1 MWQMVAVAAA
11 SALAQ
16 AYNAEKARGANND
29 RLREIQRA
37 FDAIVPPNYDIS
49 VNDPPATIKE
59 TLKGA
64 ELDFSRI
71 TPETYKT
78 IGTYS
83 PEAAKYVAEEQPK
96 LVQGTAA
103 QKEGRSAQIEAL
115 RNMQSIAKGDNPEL
129 KIRMQQAADQAQAQA
144 QSRSQST
151 LQDAQRRGQMGSG
164 LSFASMLQGSQD
176 AMQGGAAASQAAAI
190 AAYKDKLAA
199 MQSSGQMG
207 RQLSQDEL
215 SMESANNDISNQFNQ
230 RTSRDYQNYL
240 NQRAQANNQAQQF
253 NLGREQ
259 DTANR
264 NVGVANQAQQFN
276 LENRNRLSQQSYENA
291 RGERNYQ
298 NDLSYREA
306 QWNAAEKARQNQL
319 KQQSYADQM
328 GKASGRAGLGY
339 QQMAQNTQNAQDH
352 NQMIGGLANAGI
364 GYMQANEQADRDAQ
378 RQQRDDL
385 RQQRDD
391 ERWDKFTQSRS
402 GGW

>member
-1 MWQMVAVAAA
+1 MEPMIAIAAA

-16 AYNAEKARGANND
+16 AYNSEKARGANRD
-29 RLREIQRA
+29 RLRELQNA
-37 FDAIVPPNYDIS
+37 FNAIVPPNFDMSI
-49 VNDPPATIKE
+49 DTPPAQIKE
-59 TLKGA
+59 ALQGA
-64 ELDFSRI
+64 NLDFSRI

-83 PEAAKYVAEEQPK
+83 PESAKYVAEAQPQ

-103 QKEGRSAQIEAL
+103 QKEGRGAQIEAL
-115 RNMQSIAKGDNPEL
+115 RNMQSIAKGDSPEL

-151 LQDAQRRGQMGSG
+151 MQDAQRHGQGGSG
-164 LSFASMLQGSQD
+164 LSFASMLQGSSD
-176 AMQGGAAASQAAAI
+176 AMQGGAANSQAAAI

-215 SMESANNDISNQFNQ
+215 SQEGANNDITNQFNQ

-240 NQRAQANNQAQQF
+240 QQRAQTANQAQQF

-276 LENRNRLSQQSYENA
+276 LENRNRLAQQGYENT

-298 NDLSYREA
+298 NDLSFRQA
-306 QWNAAEKARQNQL
+306 QWNAAEKARQNAL
-319 KQQSYADQM
+319 KQQTYSNQM
-328 GKASGRAGLGY
+328 GQASARMGMGN
-339 QQMAQNTQNAQDH
+339 QQMAQNTQQAQDY
-352 NQMIGGLANAGI
+352 NQMIGATASAGI
-364 GYMQANEQADRDAQ
+364 GAY
-378 RQQRDDL
+378 QQQQQDD
-385 RQQRDD
+385 
-391 ERWDKFTQSRS
+391 RWDKYNKSRW
-402 GGW
+402 GED

>member
-1 MWQMVAVAAA
+1 MGPLIAIAAI
-11 SALAQ
+11 SALSQ
-16 AYNAEKARGANND
+16 AYNSERARGANKD
-29 RLREIQRA
+29 RLREIQKA
-37 FDAIVPPNYDIS
+37 FDAIVPPDYDIS
-49 VNDPPATIKE
+49 INDPPAIIKE

-78 IGTYS
+78 IGTYA
-83 PEAAKYVAEEQPK
+83 PESAKFVAEEQPK

-103 QKEGRSAQIEAL
+103 QKEGRAAQIEAL
-115 RNMQSIAKGDNPEL
+115 RNMQSIAKGDSPEL

-151 LQDAQRRGQMGSG
+151 MQDAQRRGQMGSG
-164 LSFASMLQGSQD
+164 LSFASMLQGSSD
-176 AMQGGAAASQAAAI
+176 AMQGGAAASQDAAI

-215 SMESANNDISNQFNQ
+215 SQEGANNDITNQFNQ

-240 NQRAQANNQAQQF
+240 QQRAQTANQAQQF

-276 LENRNRLSQQSYENA
+276 LENRNRLAQQSYENT

-298 NDLSYREA
+298 NDLSYRQA

-319 KQQSYADQM
+319 KQQSYSDQM
-328 GKASGRAGLGY
+328 GRASGRAGLGY
-339 QQMAQNTQNAQDH
+339 QQMAQNTQNAQDY
-352 NQMIGGLANAGI
+352 NQMIGGVASAGM
-364 GYMQANEQADRDAQ
+364 GAY
-378 RQQRDDL
+378 QQQQQDD
-385 RQQRDD
+385 
-391 ERWDKFTQSRS
+391 RWDKYNKSRW
-402 GGW
+402 GED

>member
-1 MWQMVAVAAA
+1 MYAVIAIAAA

-16 AYNAEKARGANND
+16 AYNAEKARGANKD

-83 PEAAKYVAEEQPK
+83 PESAKYVAEEQPK
-96 LVQGTAA
+96 LVQGSAA
-103 QKEGRSAQIEAL
+103 QKEGRAAQIEAL
-115 RNMQSIAKGDNPEL
+115 RNMQAIAKGDNPEL

-144 QSRSQST
+144 QSRAQST
-151 LQDAQRRGQMGSG
+151 IQDAQRRGQMGSG
-164 LSFASMLQGSQD
+164 LSFAAMLQGSSD
-176 AMQGGAAASQAAAI
+176 AMQGGAASSQAAAI

-199 MQSSGQMG
+199 IQNSGQMG

-215 SMESANNDISNQFNQ
+215 SLEAANNDISNQFNQ

-253 NLGREQ
+253 NLNREQ

-276 LENRNRLSQQSYENA
+276 LENRNRLVQQSYENA
-291 RGERNYQ
+291 RAERNYQ
-298 NDLSYREA
+298 NDLRYREA

-328 GKASGRAGLGY
+328 AKASGRAGIGY
-339 QQMAQNTQNAQDH
+339 QQMAQNTQNAQDY
-352 NQMIGGLANAGI
+352 NQMIGGLASAGI
-364 GYMQANEQADRDAQ
+364 GAY
-378 RQQRDDL
+378 QQQQQDD
-385 RQQRDD
+385 
-391 ERWDKFTQSRS
+391 RWDKYSRS
-402 GGW
+402 RWGEE